1 MTAVIERNPGA
12 SSLFNITETVFS
24 RQIPEKA
31 NDVRF
36 SPDGQRLAVF
46 MPRAGIIVWDVDS
59 GDQVLEIPGG
69 TDFSS
74 SISFS
79 PNGEYLAGGSGDLG
93 TAVWDAETGEQM
105 MFFPETAP
113 ITDVIFSQDGE
124 TLATSAKN
132 GMVSVWDIET
142 RSQKIRILGQPT
154 GFNFLALSPDG
165 KRLAVGNDP
174 QSTSLWDVSPTGGR
188 EVLTIPAHEGKVHD
202 AIYDPAGTKIA
213 STGEDGALR
222 VWDAI
227 TGELLHNLPALPD
240 WVHFPAFSP
249 DGQILAAVNQGGNVS
264 LWDVKSGRE
273 IVTMTNYGPA
283 LTAVTFSP
291 DGSRLAAGGLGG
303 LAYIWDVATG
313 RQLTAIYN
321 NEGLIITDLIFS
333 PDGDYIFSYDWLGW
347 TRSWKSATGEHL
359 SGDGPNLVCEATL
372 WDAELSFDGRLQ
384 AVAAFDGLAYVLRA
398 VDEPV
403 DEPNFVNVLGL
414 TGHEGNVTGVA
425 FNEQGTILAT
435 SGLDGT
441 VRVWEIDLGENLG
454 DLSSSEEISILT
466 DQSFPLEGV
475 DFHPDGRYVVT
486 AGDDGMVR
494 VFVVDIDDLM
504 ELARSR
510 LSRGFTQEECQ
521 TYLHLPS
528 CEEG

>member
-1 MTAVIERNPGA
+1 
-12 SSLFNITETVFS
+12 
-24 RQIPEKA
+24 
-31 NDVRF
+31 
-36 SPDGQRLAVF
+36 
-46 MPRAGIIVWDVDS
+46 
-59 GDQVLEIPGG
+59 
-69 TDFSS
+69 
-74 SISFS
+74 
-79 PNGEYLAGGSGDLG
+79 
-93 TAVWDAETGEQM
+93 
-105 MFFPETAP
+105 
-113 ITDVIFSQDGE
+113 
-124 TLATSAKN
+124 
-132 GMVSVWDIET
+132 MVSVWDVET